1 MPDPSDLLLLS
12 GYESLLSLW
21 ISPRFPH
28 MLILLSG
35 PLFLAPGPVL
45 SYQTEVAVVPGFL
58 PSICL
63 VLGSADH
70 RWTLKIWGFD
80 LLTLQSLRSSGLHI
94 YHHMD
99 LQQWEEGVKR

>member
-45 SYQTEVAVVPGFL
+45 SYQTEVCGPWVPALHL
-58 PSICL
+58 PGAWLCRSQ
-63 VLGSADH
+63 VDVKDLG
-70 RWTLKIWGFD
+70 
-80 LLTLQSLRSSGLHI
+80 
-94 YHHMD
+94 
-99 LQQWEEGVKR
+99 V

>member
-45 SYQTEVAVVPGFL
+45 SYQMEVAVVPGFL

-70 RWTLKIWGFD
+70 RGKLKIWGFD
-80 LLTLQSLRSSGLHI
+80 LLTPQSLRSSGLNI